1 LIAVRERVHTS
12 LETCQAGLQ
21 ADKDEIANLLSR
33 IMAVEE
39 TPSSLIQSGKNL
51 QQSAASIMEDI
62 SFDKVQGLPSLMFW
76 EADTDIAA
84 VRNLGTLESYDD
96 PAEVGV
102 IMREGKMQSNSRLIP
117 KFRSRKCPGGISR
130 RA

>member
-1 LIAVRERVHTS
+1 
-12 LETCQAGLQ
+12 
-21 ADKDEIANLLSR
+21 
-33 IMAVEE
+33 MAVEE